1 MAPKVAFP
9 AAFGILIGTCLFKIL
24 IPDEELLILKGD
36 LLIPKGELQ
45 LYRNHYLYTEVAAH
59 IVNASSACNLV
70 YVKILQTAQVVLVST
85 VGKVLARKIER
96 EKRLPWSFTS
106 VPAYIFNKVYD
117 GVAVS
122 VSLTAK

>member
-1 MAPKVAFP
+1 MPIMVPKVAFP

-45 LYRNHYLYTEVAAH
+45 LYRNHYFYAEVAAH
-59 IVNASSACNLV
+59 IVNASSARNRV
-70 YVKILQTAQVVLVST
+70 FRQILQTAQVVLVSM

-96 EKRLPWSFTS
+96 KKALAMELHVGTG
-106 VPAYIFNKVYD
+106 IHI
-117 GVAVS
+117 
-122 VSLTAK
+122 

>member
-1 MAPKVAFP
+1 MPIMAPKVAFP

-24 IPDEELLILKGD
+24 IPDEELLILKGE
-36 LLIPKGELQ
+36 LLILKEELQ
-45 LYRNHYLYTEVAAH
+45 LYRNHYLYAEVAAH

-96 EKRLPWSFTS
+96 EKAL
-106 VPAYIFNKVYD
+106 
-117 GVAVS
+117 AVKLH
-122 VSLTAK
+122 VGTGIHI

>member
-1 MAPKVAFP
+1 MPIMAPKVAFP

-24 IPDEELLILKGD
+24 VSDAELLIPKGD

-45 LYRNHYLYTEVAAH
+45 LYRNHYLYAEVAAH

-96 EKRLPWSFTS
+96 EKALAMELHVGTG
-106 VPAYIFNKVYD
+106 IHI
-117 GVAVS
+117 
-122 VSLTAK
+122 

>member
-1 MAPKVAFP
+1 MPIMAPKVAFP

-24 IPDEELLILKGD
+24 IPDEELPIL
-36 LLIPKGELQ
+36 KGELQ
-45 LYRNHYLYTEVAAH
+45 LYRNHYLYAEVAAH

-96 EKRLPWSFTS
+96 EKALAMELHVGTG
-106 VPAYIFNKVYD
+106 IHIQ
-117 GVAVS
+117 
-122 VSLTAK
+122 

>member
-1 MAPKVAFP
+1 MVPKVAFP

-24 IPDEELLILKGD
+24 IPDEELLILKEE

-45 LYRNHYLYTEVAAH
+45 LYRNYYLYAEVAAH

-96 EKRLPWSFTS
+96 EKTLAMELHVGTG
-106 VPAYIFNKVYD
+106 IHI
-117 GVAVS
+117 
-122 VSLTAK
+122 

>member
-1 MAPKVAFP
+1 MPIMAPKVAFP

-24 IPDEELLILKGD
+24 IPDEELLILKGE

-45 LYRNHYLYTEVAAH
+45 LYRNHYLYAEVAAH

-96 EKRLPWSFTS
+96 ENALAMELHVGTG
-106 VPAYIFNKVYD
+106 IHI
-117 GVAVS
+117 
-122 VSLTAK
+122 